1 MILTREKDDL
11 YEHYDDME
19 PLLCDSSANRFVPI
33 YAGFQGTAYTKKGTV
48 LQKRVL
54 IYGKPKAS
62 VARVRRSL
70 NRENLDFAFL
80 KAIYLTSLVSRRNY
94 SLKVKKGIVFI
105 YRSTLS
111 FPVLCLTVD
120 RDYLFNLNWDNI
132 DYTKLCL
139 MVDYRLM
146 DKEYAS
152 VKTLLNPYIKE
163 AQEKRVTIM
172 YTDDISDKVFKM
184 SYEYPKFE
192 TLQQRNNY
200 LSSLNSLLHEPNN
213 TPST

>member
-1 MILTREKDDL
+1 MILTKEKDDYYNYL
-11 YEHYDDME
+11 EDSE
-19 PLLCDSSANRFVPI
+19 PFLCDSAVNKFVPI

-48 LQKRVL
+48 LQKRIL
-54 IYGKPKAS
+54 IYSKPK
-62 VARVRRSL
+62 VNTFRVRRVL
-70 NRENLDFAFL
+70 NREMLDSAFL
-80 KAIYLTSLVSRRNY
+80 KSTYLITLVSRRNY

-105 YRSTLS
+105 YRPTLS

-213 TPST
+213 APST

>member
-1 MILTREKDDL
+1 MILTKEKDDL
-11 YEHYDDME
+11 FIEYDEME
-19 PLLCDSSANRFVPI
+19 PFFYDSAVNKFVPI

-48 LQKRVL
+48 LQKRIL
-54 IYGKPKAS
+54 IYGKPKLNIS
-62 VARVRRSL
+62 RVRRVL

-105 YRSTLS
+105 YRPTLS

-152 VKTLLNPYIKE
+152 IKTLLNPYIKE